1 MATFYLVI
9 QRDTVE
15 GVPASAPTWARAN
28 IGTDSGWTAGAGGT
42 IVYHDADTDPGS
54 GSTYQFDPDATG
66 LTADTAYVSYAVW
79 DDGSTTVGPVTAA
92 WTTNAGSAATAFG
105 ATIACASVLSPG
117 AASGAAAIAGAF
129 ASCAV
134 SLAVAGAPAAA
145 GAADGKTLSVAAEL
159 IPGHAAGAASGEAPG
174 ATLITAAAFVPSAA
188 AGQAACSGATVSAG
202 GALVAGAATGSSVSN
217 GHVITQAV
225 TLIPGAVTAGGG
237 VDAPGAIIVAAASI
251 APGVATGG
259 AAPAGAVLAS
269 AVALI
274 SGAAAGAAAASGPA
288 LSLGASLLPGAA
300 AVGVGATAPGATV
313 IALADLAAG
322 AASGAASVPAHIW
335 QAFLALIA
343 GSAAGE
349 TAADPAGAAPG
360 AEFAAFLA
368 LIVGEASGVVLDE
381 YPMKYATLADMVTR
395 FGQAELV
402 QLTDTLHRPPTT
414 IDTTRVQIAIHDAQM
429 EVDSAIGRI
438 YRLPLAGCVR
448 PPVPPATE
456 PSVVA
461 PPQLTR
467 LTCDIARYF
476 LYDDAA
482 PEHEVVRRYKQAW
495 ATLDDL
501 ASGTLQLACPWGGSP
516 GELIAADAQSGSAE
530 VYDFFAPRQIT
541 DDALRGF

>member
-1 MATFYLVI
+1 MAAAAASLLP
-9 QRDTVE
+9 
-15 GVPASAPTWARAN
+15 GV
-28 IGTDSGWTAGAGGT
+28 
-42 IVYHDADTDPGS
+42 
-54 GSTYQFDPDATG
+54 ATG
-66 LTADTAYVSYAVW
+66 
-79 DDGSTTVGPVTAA
+79 
-92 WTTNAGSAATAFG
+92 
-105 ATIACASVLSPG
+105 
-117 AASGAAAIAGAF
+117 
-129 ASCAV
+129 
-134 SLAVAGAPAAA
+134 
-145 GAADGKTLSVAAEL
+145 
-159 IPGHAAGAASGEAPG
+159 AAGAASTGL
-174 ATLITAAAFVPSAA
+174 TSSVSLI
-188 AGQAACSGATVSAG
+188 
-202 GALVAGAATGSSVSN
+202 AGAASAGANGSVS
-217 GHVITQAV
+217 GASFVVAV
-225 TLIPGAVTAGGG
+225 SVLPGAAMG
-237 VDAPGAIIVAAASI
+237 
-251 APGVATGG
+251 
-259 AAPAGAVLAS
+259 
-269 AVALI
+269 
-274 SGAAAGAAAASGPA
+274 AAGAAGAAIASSSSLIAGAAS
-288 LSLGASLLPGAA
+288 AA
-300 AVGVGATAPGATV
+300 ANGSAHGTTV
-313 IALADLAAG
+313 VVALAGLAAG
-322 AASGAASVPAHIW
+322 AASGAASVPAHAW
-335 QAFLALIA
+335 QTFLAWITGTA
-343 GSAAGE
+343 TGE
-349 TAADPAGAAPG
+349 TAADPAGTAPG

-368 LIVGEASGVVLDE
+368 LIVGEASGVELDD

-482 PEHEVVRRYKQAW
+482 PEHEVVRRYKQAR

>member
-1 MATFYLVI
+1 MAAAAASLLP
-9 QRDTVE
+9 
-15 GVPASAPTWARAN
+15 GV
-28 IGTDSGWTAGAGGT
+28 
-42 IVYHDADTDPGS
+42 
-54 GSTYQFDPDATG
+54 ATG
-66 LTADTAYVSYAVW
+66 
-79 DDGSTTVGPVTAA
+79 
-92 WTTNAGSAATAFG
+92 
-105 ATIACASVLSPG
+105 
-117 AASGAAAIAGAF
+117 
-129 ASCAV
+129 
-134 SLAVAGAPAAA
+134 
-145 GAADGKTLSVAAEL
+145 
-159 IPGHAAGAASGEAPG
+159 AAGAASTGLTSSVSLIAGAASAGANGSVSGASFVVAVSVLPG
-174 ATLITAAAFVPSAA
+174 AAMGAAGAAGAAIASSSSLIAGAASAA
-188 AGQAACSGATVSAG
+188 ANGSAHGTTV
-202 GALVAGAATGSSVSN
+202 
-217 GHVITQAV
+217 
-225 TLIPGAVTAGGG
+225 
-237 VDAPGAIIVAAASI
+237 VAAFSML
-251 APGVATGG
+251 PGVATG
-259 AAPAGAVLAS
+259 
-269 AVALI
+269 
-274 SGAAAGAAAASGPA
+274 AAATTSEAF
-288 LSLGASLLPGAA
+288 LLGTSLLPGAT
-300 AVGVGATAPGATV
+300 AVGLGAAAPGATV
-313 IALADLAAG
+313 VALAGLAAG
-322 AASGAASVPAHIW
+322 AASGAASVPAHAW
-335 QAFLALIA
+335 QTFLAWITGTA
-343 GSAAGE
+343 TGE
-349 TAADPAGAAPG
+349 TAADPAGTAPG
-360 AEFAAFLA
+360 TEFAAFLA
-368 LIVGEASGVVLDE
+368 LIVGEASGVELDD

-482 PEHEVVRRYKQAW
+482 PEHEVVRRYKQAR